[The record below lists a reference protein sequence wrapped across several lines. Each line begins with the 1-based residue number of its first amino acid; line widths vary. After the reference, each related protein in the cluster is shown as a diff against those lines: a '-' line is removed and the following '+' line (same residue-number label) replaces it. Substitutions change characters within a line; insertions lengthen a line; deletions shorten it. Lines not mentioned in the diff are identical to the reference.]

1 MFCLPLLTSI
11 PFKLVKAILFLFL
24 IPISLANIHHAN
36 KSALNILKVLRV
48 TTSNTITIQLSV
60 MWMPKIKHKQSDII
74 SRTEVL
80 FYTMLKIITLPVGD
94 TAWHVT
100 TWKYRK
106 LLANTHTGKKPVENF
121 EGWRKRPFLVS
132 LLRVWNGKMIKSGQF
147 SGSTSKCSN
156 CTKKEPNDFVKLFH
170 QFKSTLDQFHVKN

>member
-48 TTSNTITIQLSV
+48 TTSSTITIQLSV
-60 MWMPKIKHKQSDII
+60 TWMPKIKHKQSDII

-80 FYTMLKIITLPVGD
+80 FLYNVKDYYI
-94 TAWHVT
+94 A
-100 TWKYRK
+100 
-106 LLANTHTGKKPVENF
+106 
-121 EGWRKRPFLVS
+121 GWRQQRDHVEVPKVIGEHAHRRKPSWKFW
-132 LLRVWNGKMIKSGQF
+132 RVTKKAIFGQF
-147 SGSTSKCSN
+147 AKGMEWK
-156 CTKKEPNDFVKLFH
+156 NDQNWPIFGMNFKVFKLYE
-170 QFKSTLDQFHVKN
+170 KRA